1 MILEKNKVQYFKS
14 VRVSKSIMAAQNG
27 KKKKKKKKKKKLAE
41 VF

>member
-27 KKKKKKKKKKKLAE
+27 KKKKKKKKKLA